1 MFNFLW
7 LFWDNYP
14 PKAPTK
20 NNRHLDTHNH
30 PHLRPLVQTRKNKYT
45 CTHRDFAYIHVY
57 AQKYHLKLHAIFF
70 EPSKKVK
77 AKNLA
82 ERGPKIIKIQKIQ
95 NFKWGKEKLQQ
106 NVHFLLKQTKNYFA
120 RLFFGFLGLDDPQ
133 RI

>member
-1 MFNFLW
+1 MKTTTHQKLPQRTI
-7 LFWDNYP
+7 D
-14 PKAPTK
+14 
-20 NNRHLDTHNH
+20 HLDTHNH

-82 ERGPKIIKIQKIQ
+82 ERGPKFFKIQKIQ
-95 NFKWGKEKLQQ
+95 KSEDK
-106 NVHFLLKQTKNYFA
+106 KNYSKMTTFY
-120 RLFFGFLGLDDPQ
+120 
-133 RI
+133 